1 MIGILASVF
10 ILPAGALR
18 DLCPI
23 SVTTTAISDD
33 KPCPPTVAGGA
44 SNLTENLT
52 PASLFTV
59 DDLLYLGLPQA
70 LSNRELLSPIIMGDL
85 FTRRSLAGLT
95 SDLVNNL
102 IASRQSFWNEHGS
115 GILDVAGRG
124 QTKRICEF

>member
-1 MIGILASVF
+1 MTNHAHQQRPGEA
-10 ILPAGALR
+10 P
-18 DLCPI
+18 
-23 SVTTTAISDD
+23 
-33 KPCPPTVAGGA
+33 
-44 SNLTENLT
+44 NLTEILT
-52 PASLFTV
+52 PAGLFPV
-59 DDLLYLGLPQA
+59 GELLYLGLPQA

-85 FTRRSLAGLT
+85 CARRSLAGLT